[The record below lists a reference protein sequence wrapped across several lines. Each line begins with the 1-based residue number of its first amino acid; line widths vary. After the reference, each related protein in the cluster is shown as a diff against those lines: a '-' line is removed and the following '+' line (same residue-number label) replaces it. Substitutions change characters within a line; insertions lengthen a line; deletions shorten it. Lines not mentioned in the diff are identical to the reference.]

1 MSSRPVAAA
10 LSCALCLVASLL
22 AGCNALPSQA
32 HRTVSTALFDT
43 VDTKLG
49 KAIAPLVDAHPGLS
63 GAYLLA
69 DARDAFAARALLAQA
84 AERTLDIRY
93 YIWRSDI
100 SGTLLATEVTAAA
113 DRGVRVRMLL
123 DDHNTAGLDE
133 LLVALDAHPNIE
145 VRLFNPFVT
154 RDARWIGYLTDF
166 SRLDRRMHNKSFT
179 ADNQAT
185 IIGGRNVGDE
195 YFGATD
201 DVLFADLDVLAI
213 GPIVADV
220 ANDFDRYWASASSYP
235 VDRLL
240 PPVDANRIAELSM
253 SAKRAT
259 SVAATVEYVDALHD
273 SKFVRDWHQGT
284 LVPAW
289 SVTRMI
295 SDDPAK
301 GLGVAAPE
309 AVVLEKLKE
318 VIGES
323 VTEIWLVSPYFV
335 PTDAG
340 VDALTA
346 VARRGVKITVLTNA
360 LEATDVPFVH
370 AGYAKSRKA
379 LVENGITL
387 YEWRRT
393 SPEVTRPRAGRF
405 HSSGSS
411 LHAKTFSVD
420 HSRVFIGSFNFDP
433 RSARLN
439 TEMGFV
445 IESAA
450 LADRIE
456 TALAKL
462 IPANAYEVRL
472 ADNGDLYWIECR
484 EDVCERHDTEP
495 GTSAWQR
502 ARVRFLSLLPIDGLL

>member
-1 MSSRPVAAA
+1 MSSRAVAYC
-10 LSCALCLVASLL
+10 CALLLGASLL
-22 AGCNALPSQA
+22 AGCNALPSLE
-32 HRTVSTALFDT
+32 HRSASTALFDT
-43 VDTKLG
+43 GDTRLG
-49 KAIAPLVDAHPGLS
+49 KAIAPLVEAYPGLS
-63 GAYLLA
+63 GAYLLR

-100 SGTLLATEVTAAA
+100 SGTLLAAAVTAAA
-113 DRGVRVRMLL
+113 DRGVRVRLLL
-123 DDHNTAGLDE
+123 DDQNTAGLDE
-133 LLVALDAHPNIE
+133 LLVALDSHPNIE

-154 RDARWIGYLTDF
+154 RDSRWIGYFTDF
-166 SRLDRRMHNKSFT
+166 SRLNHRMHNKSFT

-201 DVLFADLDVLAI
+201 SVVFADLDVLAI

-240 PPVDANRIAELSM
+240 PAVGAARIADISIAARQAQ
-253 SAKRAT
+253 SDP
-259 SVAATVEYVDALHD
+259 ATVEYVSALRD
-273 SKFVRDWHQGT
+273 SRFVRDWHQGS

-289 SVTRMI
+289 GVTRMI

-301 GLGVAAPE
+301 GLGLAAPE
-309 AVVLEKLKE
+309 ALLLQRVKE

-323 VTEIWLVSPYFV
+323 GAEVWLVSPYFM

-346 VARRGVKITVLTNA
+346 LAKRGVKITVLTNA
-360 LEATDVPFVH
+360 LEATDVPLVH

-379 LVENGITL
+379 LLENGIAL
-387 YEWRRT
+387 YEWRRA
-393 SPEVTRPRAGRF
+393 SPDVTRPRAGRF
-405 HSSGSS
+405 SSSGSS
-411 LHAKTFSVD
+411 LHAKTFAVD

-450 LADRIE
+450 LAQRIE
-456 TALAKL
+456 SALAQL
-462 IPANAYEVRL
+462 IPQGAYEVRL
-472 ADNGDLYWIECR
+472 ADSGDLYRIECGQ
-484 EDVCERHDTEP
+484 DSCERHDTEP

-502 ARVRFLSLLPIDGLL
+502 ARVRLLSLLPIDALL